1 MSESSGLR
9 QSLIA
14 GVLALLISGGCAAHT
29 KPLGDQDKP
38 MSGMLTDPRGDVTPS
53 TQLPTPPDLVAAT
66 IEVSHGVFTLTISFA
81 RGTLSPQTSVTVY
94 LDTDENPSTG
104 EKTFK
109 TDSAPIGAD
118 YVIRGLQP
126 HDPAKASLTHQTGSN
141 QQDFNGIVDVTTPAP
156 DTRRIELPLSR
167 LGNDDGRLR
176 FKVMCAQVVSF
187 TPTNQGSTQTIVYA
201 DTMPDV
207 GGKAGVVK

>member
-1 MSESSGLR
+1 MPERPLVEKR
-9 QSLIA
+9 LA
-14 GVLALLISGGCAAHT
+14 GKL
-29 KPLGDQDKP
+29 
-38 MSGMLTDPRGDVTPS
+38 MDPKGDVSPS
-53 TQLPTPPDLVAAT
+53 AQLPVPPDLVAAT
-66 IEVSHGVFTLTISFA
+66 IEVDRGVFALTISFA

-109 TDSAPIGAD
+109 TDKAPIGAD

-126 HDPAKASLTHQTGSN
+126 HDPARASLTHQTGSN
-141 QQDFNGIVDVTTPAP
+141 QQDFNGLVDVTTPAP

-176 FKVMCAQVVSF
+176 FKVMCAQVVNF
-187 TPTNQGSTQTIVYA
+187 TQTGQGSTQTIVYA
-201 DTMPDV
+201 DTMPNPDR
-207 GGKAGVVK
+207 KPGVVK